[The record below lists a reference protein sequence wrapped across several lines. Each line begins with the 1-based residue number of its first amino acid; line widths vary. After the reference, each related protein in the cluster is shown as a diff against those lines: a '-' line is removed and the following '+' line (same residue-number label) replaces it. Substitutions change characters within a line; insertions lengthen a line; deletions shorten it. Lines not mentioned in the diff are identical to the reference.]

1 MDYLLSI
8 FPDKNETKSQVK
20 TKRKL
25 SPRTAS
31 TRPPF
36 CRATARVLFSDV
48 NANVFQSAAVA
59 DTPHGCVVS
68 PCQGDFGGKQSHQA
82 AFSAD

>member
-1 MDYLLSI
+1 MRRVEKACHFIIRIKVKYSIFTLDYLLSI

-25 SPRTAS
+25 SARTAS

-36 CRATARVLFSDV
+36 CRATARVLFSGEI
-48 NANVFQSAAVA
+48 A
-59 DTPHGCVVS
+59 DTKCSNRYHI
-68 PCQGDFGGKQSHQA
+68 
-82 AFSAD
+82 